1 MDLDKQEVI
10 LGMTFLE
17 EYEPQVDYV
26 TREVKQE
33 NEVQQKKAQRVLKEL
48 MDHRQDHVNRNQQTE
63 DGVDEQNTLIRSTNQ
78 LKQNTLEQR
87 KGSPSSIRSEESFE
101 RIETSHLGD
110 DKQANTGSGQVG
122 RAGVPEIKASHRE
135 DDRQASIGSGQI
147 RRAEVS
153 TIKTHHLGG
162 DRQASNGSGQIGRA
176 EVPDIKTN
184 HIGDGRQSNGSSCQ
198 ECSEPLSIQ
207 FVSMNRIEKDLRKAS
222 KNQIGAVTIYFKNT
236 EDDKNSKDIMGS
248 CTNIQEADGDLQQ
261 LIEEYKDI
269 FPEQLPQNLPPR
281 RPVEHSIDL
290 EEGAQPPSRSPYRLN
305 FVEQEELKKQ
315 LKQLLDS
322 KLIRPSTSP
331 YGSPVLFVKKKSGE
345 LRMCID
351 YRALNNIT
359 IKNRYPIPR
368 VDELLDQ
375 MANARYFSKLDL
387 TSGYWQMRIKDEDIP
402 KTGFTSRFGHF
413 EFMVM
418 PFGLCNAP
426 ASFQY
431 LMNSMLQEYL
441 DDFAV
446 VYLDD
451 IMIYSKSRED
461 HLHHLKLVFDK
472 LKANQLYVKLKK
484 CEFMQQEVEYLG
496 HIVGNNKIT
505 PDTSKTK
512 AIQEWEQPKNNVD
525 VMSFMGLAN
534 FYRKFVPN
542 FSKRSK
548 HMTDVMAK
556 KESFRWG
563 EEQQKEFEDIKKALV
578 SYPVLKLPNREGR
591 FIVHTDA
598 SEFAIGAVLE
608 QEDLESKEIRP
619 VAYFSKKLHGAQ
631 INYATHIK
639 GLFAIKEALEGW
651 RQYLEGQRFDVY
663 TDHYSLQ
670 YIRTQPDLSKVQR
683 RWIEKLADFDC
694 EIIYKPGRTNIVADA
709 LSRRTHEEDEL
720 ENKEKTIEQKETTNK
735 QEDKTKE
742 QKEKTKEQEKTTR
755 KEIDLE
761 ESSNKNLVQKL
772 KEQLKEEVMEEL
784 REESIFENNTINLQD
799 IEQSTKETIKQELRD
814 DNHFSEIYN
823 KLVQNQ
829 EINQE
834 EESTMRHYRVEDG
847 LLLFAVQ
854 PGEEERLVIPR
865 GEIRKN
871 ILYDYHNPVVSGHLG
886 YHRTYALIHRH
897 FYWPNI
903 GKEIK
908 NYTNRCEQCQI
919 NKSTNRAP
927 QGLLQPLPIPMNK
940 WDRISMD
947 FIIQLPTTSE
957 GFDAIWV
964 VSDALSKRAHFIPT
978 KTSLSAQQLAPL
990 FIQHIFKL
998 HGMPKEIVSDRGSQ
1012 FISTF

>member
-26 TREVKQE
+26 TREVWFPQYGKHSNKDRQD
-33 NEVQQKKAQRVLKEL
+33 KAQQIMTDLEK
-48 MDHRQDHVNRNQQTE
+48 HRQDYVKKHQQQE
-63 DGVDEQNTLIRSTNQ
+63 EGDEQNTLTRSTNQ
-78 LKQNTLEQR
+78 LKQNTLELSED
-87 KGSPSSIRSEESFE
+87 SPSSIRSEDSSN
-101 RIETSHLGD
+101 RIDTNHLG
-110 DKQANTGSGQVG
+110 
-122 RAGVPEIKASHRE
+122 
-135 DDRQASIGSGQI
+135 DDRQASIG
-147 RRAEVS
+147 
-153 TIKTHHLGG
+153 
-162 DRQASNGSGQIGRA
+162 DGQIGRVQTPMK
-176 EVPDIKTN
+176 EQISG
-184 HIGDGRQSNGSSCQ
+184 ISRQGRTDSPNV
-198 ECSEPLSIQ
+198 Q
-207 FVSMNRIEKDLRKAS
+207 FVSMNRIEKDLRKATES
-222 KNQIGAVTIYFKNT
+222 QIGAVTVIFKNS
-236 EDDKNSKDIMGS
+236 EDNKNGEEIIGS
-248 CTNIQEADGDLQQ
+248 CTNIQEADEDLQQ

-269 FPEQLPQNLPPR
+269 FPEQLPQELPPR
-281 RPVEHSIDL
+281 RSVEHSIDL
-290 EEGAQPPSRSPYRLN
+290 EEGAKPPSRSPYRLS
-305 FVEQEELKKQ
+305 FIEQEELKKQ
-315 LKQLLDS
+315 LRQLLDS

-375 MANARYFSKLDL
+375 MASARYFSKLDL
-387 TSGYWQMRIKDEDIP
+387 TSGYWQMRIRDEDIP
-402 KTGFTSRFGHF
+402 KTAFTSKFGHF

-451 IMIYSKSRED
+451 IMIYSKSRDE
-461 HLHHLKLVFDK
+461 HLQHLKLVFDK
-472 LKANQLYVKLKK
+472 LKKNQLYVKLKK
-484 CEFMQQEVEYLG
+484 CEFMQTEVEYLG
-496 HIVGNNKIT
+496 HIVGNNNIT

-542 FSKRSK
+542 FSRRTK

-563 EEQQKEFEDIKKALV
+563 EEQQKEFEDVKQALV
-578 SYPVLKLPNREGR
+578 SYPVLKLPNRDGR
-591 FIVHTDA
+591 FVVHTDA

-608 QEDLESKEIRP
+608 QEDLKSKEIRP

-631 INYATHIK
+631 IHYATHIK
-639 GLFAIKEALEGW
+639 ELFAIKEALEGW

-709 LSRRTHEEDEL
+709 LSRRTHEEEEL
-720 ENKEKTIEQKETTNK
+720 ENKEKTT
-735 QEDKTKE
+735 KTA
-742 QKEKTKEQEKTTR
+742 EKTTEQEEKTREQEKTTR
-755 KEIDLE
+755 KEIESE
-761 ESSNKNLVQKL
+761 ERSNKDLVQDI

-799 IEQSTKETIKQELRD
+799 IEQSTKEKIKQELRD
-814 DNHFSEIYN
+814 DNHFSETYN

-829 EINQE
+829 DINQE
-834 EESTMRHYRVEDG
+834 EESTMRHYRVEDE

-865 GEIRKN
+865 GEIRKK

-897 FYWPNI
+897 FYWPNM

-908 NYTNRCEQCQI
+908 NYINRCEQCQI

-927 QGLLQPLPIPMNK
+927 QGLLQPLPIPANK

-947 FIIQLPTTSE
+947 FIIHLPTTSE

-978 KTSLSAQQLAPL
+978 TTSLSAQQLVPL

-1012 FISTF
+1012 FISAFWTRLN